1 LEFNLLG
8 NEMFSV
14 ALKTVLLLLALTG
27 VATTGYVYYNGGLS
41 PNDWVF
47 QGGTPSNWKD
57 GGIHGAPGPLVGA
70 GLPIALVAYGVYRL
84 VSRRRKVD

>member
-41 PNDWVF
+41 PHDWVF